1 MKKLMI
7 AAAIALVAV
16 AGQAAN
22 AVWNLSGLKGSDG
35 STTLNGAYVYT
46 FCTKGTL
53 GITSANLKTALEK
66 ATTAAAFQTVLET
79 YAIDGL
85 SGTAS
90 DGKLNKSTAAA
101 DIKVTSGT
109 TGTKFYSI
117 VLDGA
122 DIASST
128 KYCFSTTSN
137 GGSMTDPDGKTDFA
151 QTVTDAKT
159 KVASNWVA
167 IPGSGDVP
175 EPTSAMLLLLGVAG
189 LALRRKQA

>member
-7 AAAIALVAV
+7 AAAIAMVAV
-16 AGQAAN
+16 VSQAAN
-22 AVWNLSGLKGSDG
+22 ALWNATSLKGPDG
-35 STTLNGAYVYT
+35 TTALNGAYVYT
-46 FCTKGTL
+46 FCTKGTS

-90 DGKLNKSTAAA
+90 EGKFSASTAASDLGVA
-101 DIKVTSGT
+101 KGT
-109 TGTKFYSI
+109 TGTKIFSI

-128 KYCFSTTSN
+128 KYCFTTTST
-137 GGSMTDPDGKTDFA
+137 GGSMTDPAGTTDFS
-151 QTVTDAKT
+151 QGITDAKT
-159 KVASNWVA
+159 KVTTNWVA